1 MSNLNETAF
10 TIDSSSIKF
19 GNGVTEEVG
28 WEFERLNCKNIM
40 VVTDKKMVDHISVQ
54 KTIDS
59 INKSKLNPVLYS
71 NVSVEP
77 TDSSFKDSI
86 NFAIDN
92 KIDGFV
98 GVGGG
103 SSMDTAKVANL
114 YSTYPDDFMSYV
126 NAPIGK
132 GLPVPGPLKPSIAIP
147 TTTGTGSETTGTAVF
162 DFKEMNAK
170 TAIAHR
176 ALRPLVGLIDSI
188 IPESLF
194 CNQSSPPIHDP

>member
-19 GNGVTEEVG
+19 GNSVTEEVG

-40 VVTDKKMVDHISVQ
+40 VVTDKKMVDHVSVQ

-103 SSMDTAKVANL
+103 SSLDTAKVANL
-114 YSTYPDDFMSYV
+114 Y
-126 NAPIGK
+126 
-132 GLPVPGPLKPSIAIP
+132 
-147 TTTGTGSETTGTAVF
+147 
-162 DFKEMNAK
+162 
-170 TAIAHR
+170 
-176 ALRPLVGLIDSI
+176 
-188 IPESLF
+188 
-194 CNQSSPPIHDP
+194 